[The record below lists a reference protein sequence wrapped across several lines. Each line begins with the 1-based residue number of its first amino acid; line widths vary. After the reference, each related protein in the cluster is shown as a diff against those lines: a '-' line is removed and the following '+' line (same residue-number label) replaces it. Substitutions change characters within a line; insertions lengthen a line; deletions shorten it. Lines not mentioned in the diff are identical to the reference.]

1 MDRNPR
7 RWAHTPNEENAPLT
21 NRGQAYPA
29 CGRGRL
35 IHRRVAR
42 LHPNRWGQYWMKNRG
57 QNCAEIN
64 SHWYFRG
71 ERRQPASS
79 GCSPVTGKFTA
90 GVVGEELTATS
101 QYVASSCYSR
111 GNDPRGPG
119 GRLQVH
125 SRRRFNSI
133 PMLRAIPVRSRNY
146 LSSTLRDV
154 NAWLLGE

>member
-1 MDRNPR
+1 MLSKMPRCMSKQHPKRFENQTNTRPRKWVNSTLGDR
-7 RWAHTPNEENAPLT
+7 EIPLAALRCRADLLESPSAMT
-21 NRGQAYPA
+21 AFGSS
-29 CGRGRL
+29 G
-35 IHRRVAR
+35 
-42 LHPNRWGQYWMKNRG
+42 
-57 QNCAEIN
+57 
-64 SHWYFRG
+64 HWYFRG

>member
-1 MDRNPR
+1 MKAFGEADVEPPFHLTNGAFGSIAPGQ
-7 RWAHTPNEENAPLT
+7 HTPKQSLGNGQIPLAALRCRADLLESPSAMT
-21 NRGQAYPA
+21 AFGSS
-29 CGRGRL
+29 G
-35 IHRRVAR
+35 
-42 LHPNRWGQYWMKNRG
+42 
-57 QNCAEIN
+57 
-64 SHWYFRG
+64 HWYFRG